1 MFVLVVDKRGK
12 NLILLWSQRTNI
24 ITFQKLYFIKLYRS
38 LITLCRETMQYRY
51 IKTYSLSR
59 RGENKLI
66 VSSILFPFS
75 FLFFTGR
82 KTEPLHNYFQTTSIV
97 GRIITSNVIIISN
110 LIKTRESFRSSWNHS
125 AVSAHI
131 SPSKKEERR
140 RGEGEG
146 KKRRKK
152 KKNITRGR

>member
-1 MFVLVVDKRGK
+1 
-12 NLILLWSQRTNI
+12 
-24 ITFQKLYFIKLYRS
+24 
-38 LITLCRETMQYRY
+38 MQYRY

-140 RGEGEG
+140 SGEGEG

-152 KKNITRGR
+152 KILPEEDKLGTSFWWINKIVCTAEDTLGHRVSVLSDIKSSAI